1 MLNSVPMPQRRHK
14 VRRIAVIGAPVLQAQ
29 SLFNAALINYAS
41 RQGNWKFVFS
51 TEVSVQTLKFLRQ
64 LDCDGAL
71 IRVISPAIA
80 REAKKLSFPLVNFSS
95 WLSDPGVPTVRT
107 DNAMMGR
114 LAAQHLLKKGFRRFG
129 VVLSKGGWFAHSRH
143 QSFLEAIETAGF
155 AANVSNFEL
164 RSHPADPDDLKR
176 FQSWVQKLE
185 SPTGLFLT
193 NDDPDAPALMDACR
207 EAGKKIPRDLAV
219 ITSHGHPEICRACNP
234 PLSYV
239 DQNEQGVA
247 LEAAKFLDRL
257 MSGEANAA
265 RTIIVPSGEVV
276 ALGST
281 DTVAVDDREVAYA
294 VEFIREHISEPINI
308 KDVAQHFSIAR
319 RTLERRFR
327 TAMKISLH
335 DFQTQE
341 RIARAE
347 DLLCAQ
353 PPLTL
358 AEVARRCG
366 FVSATRLNLVFR
378 RVRGTSPA
386 EWRAVAK

>member
-1 MLNSVPMPQRRHK
+1 MLKPISMSHRRNK
-14 VRRIAVIGAPVLQAQ
+14 IRRIAVIGAPVLQAQ
-29 SLFNAALINYAS
+29 SLFNGALIDYAA

-51 TEVSVQTLKFLRQ
+51 TEVSLQTLKFLRQ

-95 WLSDPGVPTVRT
+95 WLSDPGVPTVRC

-129 VVLSKGGWFAHSRH
+129 VVLSKGGWFTHSRH
-143 QSFLEAIETAGF
+143 QSFLETIESAGF
-155 AANVSNFEL
+155 LANVSTFEL
-164 RSHPADPDDLKR
+164 RSHPADADDLKR
-176 FQSWVQKLE
+176 FRAWVEKLE
-185 SPTGLFLT
+185 TPAGLFLT
-193 NDDPDAPALMDACR
+193 NDDPDAPVLMDACR

-219 ITSHGHPEICRACNP
+219 ITSHGHPEICRACQP
-234 PLSYV
+234 SLTYV

-265 RTIIVPSGEVV
+265 RTILVPSGEVV

-281 DTVAVDDREVAYA
+281 DTVAVDDREVAHA
-294 VEFIREHISEPINI
+294 IEFIREHIAEPINI

-327 TAMKISLH
+327 AAMKISLH
-335 DFQTQE
+335 DFQTNE

-347 DLLCAQ
+347 DLLRAK
-353 PPLTL
+353 PPLAL
-358 AEVARRCG
+358 ADVARRCG

-378 RVRGTSPA
+378 RVKKTSPA

>member
-1 MLNSVPMPQRRHK
+1 MAHNRPRS
-14 VRRIAVIGAPVLQAQ
+14 RRIAVIGAPVLQAQ
-29 SLFNAALINYAS
+29 SLFNAALIDYAA

-71 IRVISPAIA
+71 IRVVSPAIA

-95 WLSDPGVPTVRT
+95 WLSDAGVPSVRC

-129 VVLSKGGWFAHSRH
+129 VVLSKGGWFIHPRH
-143 QSFLEAIETAGF
+143 QSFLEAVETAGF
-155 AANVSNFEL
+155 GANIRTFQL
-164 RSHPADPDDLKR
+164 QSHPADAMDLKR
-176 FQSWVQKLE
+176 FREWVGKLE
-185 SPTGLFLT
+185 SPAGLFLT
-193 NDDPDAPALMDACR
+193 NDDPDAPVLLEACR
-207 EAGKKIPRDLAV
+207 EAGKKIPGDVAV
-219 ITSHGHPEICRACNP
+219 ITSHGHPEICRACHP
-234 PLSYV
+234 PLTYV
-239 DQNEQGVA
+239 DQNEAGVA

-265 RTIIVPSGEVV
+265 RTIIVPSGGVV

-281 DTVAVDDREVAYA
+281 DTVAVDDREVAHA
-294 VEFIREHISEPINI
+294 VEFIREHIAEPINI

-327 TAMKISLH
+327 AAMNISLH
-335 DFQTQE
+335 DFQAQE
-341 RIARAE
+341 RIERAK
-347 DLLCAQ
+347 DLLRAK

-358 AEVARRCG
+358 GEIARRCG
-366 FVSATRLNLVFR
+366 FTSATRLNLVFR
-378 RVRGTSPA
+378 RNVGVSPA
-386 EWRAVAK
+386 GWRSQ

>member
-1 MLNSVPMPQRRHK
+1 MLKTIPMPHSRTK
-14 VRRIAVIGAPVLQAQ
+14 LRRIAVIGAPVLQAH
-29 SLFNAALINYAS
+29 SLFNAALIKYAA

-71 IRVISPAIA
+71 IRVLSPAIA

-95 WLSDPGVPTVRT
+95 WLSDPGVPTVRC
-107 DNAMMGR
+107 DNSMMGQ

-129 VVLSKGGWFAHSRH
+129 VVLSKGGWFIHPRH
-143 QSFLEAIETAGF
+143 QSFLETVESASF
-155 AANVSNFEL
+155 AANVHTFEL
-164 RSHPADPDDLKR
+164 RSHPADAADLQR
-176 FQSWVQKLE
+176 FRDWVQKLD

-193 NDDPDAPALMDACR
+193 NDDPDAPVLLDACR
-207 EAGKKIPRDLAV
+207 AAGKQIPRDIAV
-219 ITSHGHPEICRACNP
+219 ITSHGHPEICRACEP
-234 PLSYV
+234 TLTYV

-265 RTIIVPSGEVV
+265 RTIIVPTGAVV
-276 ALGST
+276 PLGST
-281 DTVAVDDREVAYA
+281 DTVAVEDREVAHA
-294 VEFIREHISEPINI
+294 IEFIREHISEPINI
-308 KDVAQHFSIAR
+308 KNVAQHFSVAR

-327 TAMKISLH
+327 TAMKLSLH
-335 DFQTQE
+335 DFQTLE
-341 RIARAE
+341 RIGRAE
-347 DLLCAQ
+347 DLLRAQ

-366 FVSATRLNLVFR
+366 FVSATRLNRVFR
-378 RVRGTSPA
+378 QVKGTSPA
-386 EWRAVAK
+386 EWRTAAK

>member
-1 MLNSVPMPQRRHK
+1 MPHSRNK
-14 VRRIAVIGAPVLQAQ
+14 ARRIAVIGAPVLQAQ
-29 SLFNAALINYAS
+29 SLFNAALIDYAA

-71 IRVISPAIA
+71 IRVTSPAIA
-80 REAKKLSFPLVNFSS
+80 RETKKLSFPLVNFSS
-95 WLSDPGVPTVRT
+95 WLSDPGVPTVRC

-129 VVLSKGGWFAHSRH
+129 VVLSKGGWFIHPRH
-143 QSFLEAIETAGF
+143 QSFLEAVESAGF
-155 AANVSNFEL
+155 AANVSTFEL
-164 RSHPADPDDLKR
+164 RSHPADAADLKR
-176 FQSWVQKLE
+176 FREWVQKLQP
-185 SPTGLFLT
+185 PTGIFLT
-193 NDDPDAPALMDACR
+193 NDDPDAPVLMDACH
-207 EAGKKIPRDLAV
+207 EAGGKIPRDLAF
-219 ITSHGHPEICRACNP
+219 IASHGHPEICLACQP
-234 PLSYV
+234 PLTYV
-239 DQNEQGVA
+239 DQNESGVA
-247 LEAAKFLDRL
+247 LEAAKFLERL

-265 RTIIVPSGEVV
+265 RTIIVPTGTVI

-281 DTVAVDDREVAYA
+281 DTVAVEDREVAHA

-335 DFQTQE
+335 DFQTDE
-341 RIARAE
+341 RLARAE
-347 DLLCAQ
+347 DLLRAE

-378 RVRGTSPA
+378 RVKGASPH